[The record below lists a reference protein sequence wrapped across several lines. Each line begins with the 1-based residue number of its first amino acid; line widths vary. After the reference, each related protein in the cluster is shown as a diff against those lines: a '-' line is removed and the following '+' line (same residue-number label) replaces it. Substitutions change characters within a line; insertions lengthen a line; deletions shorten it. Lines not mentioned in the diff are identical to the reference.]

1 LRKISQ
7 AIMSNIIMVV
17 SGRMSVTVS
26 AERKRREKFF
36 ALGFP
41 SCRAVVGLQLGRA
54 KIFDRGKAFDRFD
67 STRQDKFFRAAAAIQ
82 KIVLGHNMIT

>member
-1 LRKISQ
+1 MR
-7 AIMSNIIMVV
+7 
-17 SGRMSVTVS
+17 TC
-26 AERKRREKFF
+26 AEFF